1 MDRIFVAL
9 DVETTGLEA
18 GVDEVIEI
26 AAVKFRDDEVLE
38 TFQQLV
44 KPRHSLPLKIAR
56 LTGITDEMLAD
67 APRFSAVAP
76 SFATFVKSY
85 PVVGHSVG
93 FDLRMLQ
100 AQGMRFPQQ
109 SYDTFEMATLLM
121 PEAPSYSLSTLASM
135 LGIVHNEAHRAL
147 ADSDATRQV
156 FMHMVRR
163 IEALSFNE
171 LGEIIKLTGQIQW
184 PLRDLFSE
192 VQRSKA
198 KFAFVDEGRT
208 TKDDDLSASNA
219 KLRTQNSELLPLK
232 PTGNAAPLDVQAVQ
246 QFFAPTGAL
255 GQAFHGYEQRPQQV
269 SMAEEVANALNSG
282 GRLMVEAGTGVGK
295 SMAYLVPSAMYAA
308 QRGERVV
315 VSTNTINLQDQL
327 FFKDIPDLQKI
338 MGGRQSDDP
347 AAEEQPFTAALL
359 KGRGNYLCLQRYKQ
373 LRRSERLTEEEVRTL
388 LKVQLWM
395 PTTTTGDKAELMLM
409 ERENAAWGKINVTP
423 DTCTGARC
431 PDFRECYFFQ
441 ARRKAEAAHIVVV
454 NHALLLA
461 DLASEANVLPPYD
474 HLVIDEAHNL
484 EDVATDQLG
493 FELDQARLLDFL
505 DSLFQTGGAST
516 TDGLFAR
523 LPNHFRESAATQSDM
538 DKASEIARAMGPVV
552 TRARERV
559 YDCFNRLMA
568 FMTREA
574 EVSVYDPRLRLT
586 AKVRNTPAWNEVEQ
600 AWENL
605 DLQLLEIGRG
615 LGKLEELLVNLKD
628 AELLEYDTL
637 LLRVQMLRRFAG
649 EVRINIG
656 YVITGSEE
664 KQITWLTYDR
674 QRETVA
680 LHAAPLSV
688 AELLQANLFSQK
700 ATAVLASATLSVNNS
715 FEYVEQRIGLEQPT
729 ERHLDSPFDYTQ
741 QALIYLPNDM
751 PEPNHNGYQRALENT
766 LIELCAATEGRAL
779 VLFTAN
785 NALRQTYRAIQEPLE
800 DQGIAVLGQGIDGSR
815 RSLIQRF
822 KEFPR
827 TVLLGTTSFW
837 EGVDVVG
844 DALSVLVIAKLPFSV
859 PNDPVFAARSEG
871 FQDAFHDYSVPQAI
885 LRFKQGFGR
894 LIRSR
899 NDRGIVVVLDKRVLS
914 KKYGQQ
920 FLDSLPETLVRSGST
935 RHLPA
940 LAARFLGKPS

>member
-26 AAVKFRDDEVLE
+26 AGVKFRDDEVLD

-56 LTGITDEMLAD
+56 LTGITETMLAD
-67 APRFSAVAP
+67 APRFSEVAP
-76 SFATFVKSY
+76 SLATFVKSY
-85 PVVGHSVG
+85 PIVGHSIG

-100 AQGMRFPQQ
+100 AQGMRFPQP

-121 PEAPSYSLSTLASM
+121 PEAPSYGLATLAAM
-135 LGIVHNEAHRAL
+135 LGITHDEAHRAL

-156 FMHMVRR
+156 FVHLLRR
-163 IEALSFNE
+163 IEALSFDE

-198 KFAFVDEGRT
+198 KFAFVEAAEGRRTKDEGRT
-208 TKDDDLSASNA
+208 SRSPL
-219 KLRTQNSELLPLK
+219 ELTPLK
-232 PTGNAAPLDVQAVQ
+232 PTGNATPLDVKAVQ
-246 QFFAPTGAL
+246 EFFAPTGAL

-269 SMAEEVANALNSG
+269 SMAEEVAHALNTG
-282 GRLMVEAGTGVGK
+282 GRLVVEAGTGVGK

-359 KGRGNYLCLQRYKQ
+359 KGRGNYLCLQRYKA
-373 LRRSERLTEEEVRTL
+373 LRRSERLAEEEVRTL

-395 PTTTTGDKAELMLM
+395 PTTTTGDKAELMLV

-423 DTCTGARC
+423 ETCTGARC
-431 PDFRECYFFQ
+431 PDFRECFFFQ
-441 ARRKAEAAHIVVV
+441 ARRKAEAAHVVVV

-493 FELDQARLLDFL
+493 FEIDQARLLDFL

-538 DKASEIARAMGPVV
+538 DKASEIAREMGPVV

-586 AKVRNTPAWNEVEQ
+586 SKVRNNPAWSEIEQ

-637 LLRVQMLRRFAG
+637 LLRVQMLKRFAG

-656 YVITGSEE
+656 YVISGSEE
-664 KQITWLTYDR
+664 TQITWSDL
-674 QRETVA
+674 
-680 LHAAPLSV
+680 
-688 AELLQANLFSQK
+688 
-700 ATAVLASATLSVNNS
+700 
-715 FEYVEQRIGLEQPT
+715 
-729 ERHLDSPFDYTQ
+729 
-741 QALIYLPNDM
+741 
-751 PEPNHNGYQRALENT
+751 
-766 LIELCAATEGRAL
+766 
-779 VLFTAN
+779 
-785 NALRQTYRAIQEPLE
+785 
-800 DQGIAVLGQGIDGSR
+800 
-815 RSLIQRF
+815 
-822 KEFPR
+822 
-827 TVLLGTTSFW
+827 
-837 EGVDVVG
+837 
-844 DALSVLVIAKLPFSV
+844 
-859 PNDPVFAARSEG
+859 
-871 FQDAFHDYSVPQAI
+871 
-885 LRFKQGFGR
+885 
-894 LIRSR
+894 
-899 NDRGIVVVLDKRVLS
+899 
-914 KKYGQQ
+914 
-920 FLDSLPETLVRSGST
+920 
-935 RHLPA
+935 
-940 LAARFLGKPS
+940 